1 MSVIVSFIPQE
12 EWLKVLRDYIVP
24 IQMRVFEGYKSENR
38 AMLSF
43 VVKYSMK
50 GQKKLEPHHD
60 WSTYTTN
67 TALNRIHQDYEVTL
81 GLLPWV

>member
-1 MSVIVSFIPQE
+1 M
-12 EWLKVLRDYIVP
+12 KVLRDYIVP